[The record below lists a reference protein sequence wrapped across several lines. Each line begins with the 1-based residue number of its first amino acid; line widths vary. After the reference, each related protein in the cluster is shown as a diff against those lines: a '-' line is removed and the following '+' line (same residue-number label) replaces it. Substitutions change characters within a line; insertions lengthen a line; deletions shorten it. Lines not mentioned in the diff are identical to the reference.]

1 MLDWGAFWATNMLF
15 VERLHVLLK
24 KMGAGHKDRMQSF
37 VNHYDLWDS
46 SQSTWRWTGEWST
59 KPKKSTMAGYREVP
73 QYSTN
78 VVAKGRRRS
87 IVLPTALH
95 LQVLWMFAVEN
106 KRLESLLNKYNAY
119 VRGARRAAHRPR
131 QAKVLELAQ
140 WSPKGVTLRAD
151 EAAWLQTPPTVQ
163 VLISLLRMFCT

>member
-1 MLDWGAFWATNMLF
+1 MLDWGAFWAINMLF

-37 VNHYDLWDS
+37 VNHYDLWDA
-46 SQSTWRWTGEWST
+46 SQSAWRWIGIWSS

-73 QYSTN
+73 QYGTN
-78 VVAKGRRRS
+78 VMAKGARRT
-87 IVLPTALH
+87 IVLSAALH

-119 VRGARRAAHRPR
+119 VRGARRGAHRPR